1 MRIHVL
7 GSAAGG
13 GFPQWNCGC
22 PNCAGLRAGRIAAA
36 PRRQASIALSDSDG
50 NWFLIHAAPEV
61 SAQLA
66 WFPPL
71 HPRVHPPAVRDTP
84 ISGIILTNGDLDQC
98 LGLLSLRES
107 QPLHLYA
114 TESVRQSVVQHN
126 RFYRALDRTPG
137 QITWHE
143 LKLYGS
149 QTLLTP
155 DHRSTRLVVTAIPVP
170 GKVPLYLEGQ
180 VEPQIDDNV
189 ALLVSEMTG
198 GPCLG
203 YAPCV
208 GGSNPDVER
217 IVDLADCLFFDGTF
231 WSEDELTALGIGTKT
246 ARDMAHWP
254 LGGSDGSLSMLAK
267 SSSRRILIHIN
278 NTNPV
283 LRDDSPERRQTEAA
297 AVEVAY
303 DGMEIVL

>member
-1 MRIHVL
+1 MRIHAL

-22 PNCAGLRAGRIAAA
+22 PNCAGLRAGTIVATARK
-36 PRRQASIALSDSDG
+36 QASIALSDSAG
-50 NWFLIHAAPEV
+50 HWFLIHATPEI

-66 WFPPL
+66 AFPPL
-71 HPRVHPPAVRDTP
+71 HPRALRDSP
-84 ISGIILTNGDLDQC
+84 LAGIILTNADLDQC

-107 QPLHLYA
+107 QPLHIYA
-114 TESVRQSVVQHN
+114 TESVRQAITRDN
-126 RFYRALDRTPG
+126 RFYRALNRTPG
-137 QITWHE
+137 QVTWHE
-143 LKLYGS
+143 LKLHGS
-149 QTLLTP
+149 QTLLTA
-155 DHRSTRLVVTAIPVP
+155 DQRSTELVVSAIPVP
-170 GKVPLYLEGQ
+170 GKVPLYLENQ
-180 VEPQIDDNV
+180 IEPQTDDNI
-189 ALLVSEMTG
+189 ALLVNEMTG

-217 IVDLADCLFFDGTF
+217 IVELADCLFFDGTF
-231 WSEDELTALGIGTKT
+231 WSDNELVALGIGAKT

-254 LGGSDGSLSMLAK
+254 LGGSNGSLSMLSK

-278 NTNPV
+278 NTNPI
-283 LRDDSPERRQTEAA
+283 LRDDSPERRQVEQA

>member
-1 MRIHVL
+1 L

-22 PNCAGLRAGRIAAA
+22 PNCAGVRAGTIAAA
-36 PRRQASIALSDSDG
+36 PRTQASVALSDSEG
-50 NWFLIHAAPEV
+50 NCFLIHATPEIR
-61 SAQLA
+61 AQLA
-66 WFPPL
+66 GFPPL
-71 HPRVHPPAVRDTP
+71 HPRVHPGAVRDSP
-84 ISGIILTNGDLDQC
+84 LAGVILTNGDLDQC

-107 QPLHLYA
+107 QPLQIYA
-114 TESVRQSVVQHN
+114 TESVRQAVTHNN

-143 LKLYGS
+143 LKLNES

-155 DHRSTRLVVTAIPVP
+155 DHRSTQLVVTTIPVP

-180 VEPQIDDNV
+180 VEPQMDDNV
-189 ALLVSEMTG
+189 ALLVTEKSG

-217 IVDLADCLFFDGTF
+217 VVELADCLFFDGTF
-231 WSEDELTALGIGTKT
+231 WSEDELVALGIGTKT

-254 LGGSDGSLSMLAK
+254 LAGLDGSLAMLAK
-267 SSSRRILIHIN
+267 SSSRRVLIHIN
-278 NTNPV
+278 NTNPI
-283 LRDDSPERRQTEAA
+283 LRDDSPERRETEEA
-297 AVEVAY
+297 AVEIAY
-303 DGMEIVL
+303 DGLEIVL

>member
-22 PNCAGLRAGRIAAA
+22 PNCAGLRADTIAAT
-36 PRRQASIALSDSDG
+36 PRRQTSIALSDSDG
-50 NWFLIHAAPEV
+50 NWFLIHATPEI

-66 WFPPL
+66 GFPPL
-71 HPRVHPPAVRDTP
+71 HPRALRDSP
-84 ISGIILTNGDLDQC
+84 IAGIILTNGDLDQC

-107 QPLHLYA
+107 QPLQIYA
-114 TESVRQSVVQHN
+114 TEPVRQTVTTEN
-126 RFYRALDRTPG
+126 RFYRALNRTPG
-137 QITWHE
+137 QVTWHE

-149 QTLLTP
+149 QTLLTA
-155 DHRSTRLVVTAIPVP
+155 DHRTSQLVVNTIPVP

-180 VEPQIDDNV
+180 VEPQLEDNI

-208 GGSNPDVER
+208 GASNPEVER
-217 IVDLADCLFFDGTF
+217 IIETADCLFFDGTF
-231 WSEDELTALGIGTKT
+231 WSEDELVALGIGTKK

-254 LGGSDGSLSMLAK
+254 LAGSNGSLSVLAK
-267 SSSRRILIHIN
+267 SPSRRIVIHIN
-278 NTNPV
+278 NTNPI
-283 LRDDSPERRQTEAA
+283 LRDDSPERRQTEQAG
-297 AVEVAY
+297 VEVAY

>member
-22 PNCAGLRAGRIAAA
+22 PNCAGLRADTIAAT
-36 PRRQASIALSDSDG
+36 PRRQTSIALSDSDG
-50 NWFLIHAAPEV
+50 NWFLIHATPEI

-66 WFPPL
+66 GFPPL
-71 HPRVHPPAVRDTP
+71 HPRALRDSP
-84 ISGIILTNGDLDQC
+84 IAGIILTNGDLDQC

-107 QPLHLYA
+107 QPLQIYA
-114 TESVRQSVVQHN
+114 TEPVRQTVTTEN
-126 RFYRALDRTPG
+126 RFYRALNRTPG
-137 QITWHE
+137 QVTWHE

-149 QTLLTP
+149 QTLLTA
-155 DHRSTRLVVTAIPVP
+155 DHRTSQLVVNTIPVP

-180 VEPQIDDNV
+180 VEPQLEDNI

-208 GGSNPDVER
+208 GASNPEVER
-217 IVDLADCLFFDGTF
+217 IIETADCLFFDGTF
-231 WSEDELTALGIGTKT
+231 WSEDELVALGIGTKK

-254 LGGSDGSLSMLAK
+254 LAGSNGSLSVLAK
-267 SSSRRILIHIN
+267 SLFTSDCDPHQQHQPHFAGRF
-278 NTNPV
+278 T
-283 LRDDSPERRQTEAA
+283 
-297 AVEVAY
+297 
-303 DGMEIVL
+303 

>member
-1 MRIHVL
+1 VRIHVL

-22 PNCAGLRAGRIAAA
+22 PNCAGLRAGTISAA
-36 PRRQASIALSDSDG
+36 PRRQASIALSDSQG
-50 NWFLIHAAPEV
+50 NWFLIHAAPEI

-66 WFPPL
+66 GFPPL
-71 HPRVHPPAVRDTP
+71 HPRALRDSP
-84 ISGIILTNGDLDQC
+84 LAGIILTNGDLDQC

-107 QPLHLYA
+107 QPLHIYA
-114 TESVRQSVVQHN
+114 TEAVRQAVTQSN

-137 QITWHE
+137 QVTWHE

-149 QTLLTP
+149 QTLLTA
-155 DHRSTRLVVTAIPVP
+155 DHRSSQVVVTTIPVP
-170 GKVPLYLEGQ
+170 GKPPLYLEDQ
-180 VEPQIDDNV
+180 VESQSGDNI
-189 ALLVSEMTG
+189 ALLVSETTG

-208 GGSNPDVER
+208 GASDCEIER
-217 IVDLADCLFFDGTF
+217 IIKIADCLFFDGTF
-231 WSEDELTALGIGTKT
+231 WSEDEMVARGIGRKT
-246 ARDMAHWP
+246 AQDMAHWP
-254 LGGSDGSLSMLAK
+254 LAGSNGSLSMLAK

-278 NTNPV
+278 NTNPI
-283 LRDDSPERRQTEAA
+283 LRDDSPERRQLEQA

>member
-22 PNCAGLRAGRIAAA
+22 FNCAGLRAGTIAAT
-36 PRRQASIALSDSDG
+36 PRKQASIGLSDSEG
-50 NWFLIHAAPEV
+50 NCFLIHATPEI
-61 SAQLA
+61 SPQLA
-66 WFPPL
+66 GFPPL
-71 HPRVHPPAVRDTP
+71 HPRALRDSP
-84 ISGIILTNGDLDQC
+84 IAGIILTNGDLDQC

-107 QPLHLYA
+107 QPLRIYA
-114 TESVRQSVVQHN
+114 TEPVRQAVTEGN
-126 RFYRALDRTPG
+126 RFYRALNRPG
-137 QITWHE
+137 QVKWHE

-149 QTLLTP
+149 HTLLTA
-155 DHRSTRLVVTAIPVP
+155 DHRPSQLVVTAIPVP
-170 GKVPLYLEGQ
+170 GKVPLYLEDQ
-180 VEPQIDDNV
+180 AEPQIEDNI
-189 ALLVSEMTG
+189 ALLVSQITG
-198 GPCLG
+198 GPSLG

-208 GGSNPDVER
+208 GAVDREVER
-217 IVDLADCLFFDGTF
+217 IIEIADCLFFDGTF
-231 WSEDELTALGIGTKT
+231 WSDDELVAVGIGTKK

-254 LGGSDGSLSMLAK
+254 LAGSSGSLSRLAK

-283 LRDDSPERRQTEAA
+283 LRDDSPERRQTEEAG
-297 AVEVAY
+297 VEVAY

>member
-1 MRIHVL
+1 VRIHVL

-22 PNCAGLRAGRIAAA
+22 PNCAGLRAGTLAAT
-36 PRRQASIALSDSDG
+36 PRKQASIGLSDSEG
-50 NWFLIHAAPEV
+50 NCFLIHATPDI

-66 WFPPL
+66 GFPPL
-71 HPRVHPPAVRDTP
+71 HPRALRDTP
-84 ISGIILTNGDLDQC
+84 LAGIILTNGDLDQC

-107 QPLHLYA
+107 QPLHIYA
-114 TESVRQSVVQHN
+114 TEPVRQAVTEGN
-126 RFYRALDRTPG
+126 RFYRALNRTPG
-137 QITWHE
+137 QVTWHE

-149 QTLLTP
+149 ETMLTT
-155 DHRSTRLVVTAIPVP
+155 DRRSSQLVVTTIPVP
-170 GKVPLYLEGQ
+170 GKVPLYVEDQ
-180 VEPQIDDNV
+180 VEPQIEDNI

-198 GPCLG
+198 GPSLG
-203 YAPCV
+203 YAPCL
-208 GGSNPDVER
+208 GAIDPEVER
-217 IVDLADCLFFDGTF
+217 IIEIADCLFFDGTF
-231 WSEDELTALGIGTKT
+231 WSEDELVALGIGTKK

-254 LGGSDGSLSMLAK
+254 LAGSNGSLSVLAK

-283 LRDDSPERRQTEAA
+283 LRDDSPERRQAEQAG
-297 AVEVAY
+297 VEVAY